1 MTTTGLTVN
10 FNSYKP
16 ADFEEGETQVFNGSE
31 TRGINIYCQKFLS
44 NEQSSSQLT
53 KAEILDILKQI
64 INGTFGFNETQSTSV
79 VLDGLEL
86 EPIDGN
92 TRLFHMKIN
101 QIVVFECV
109 SGNDQNKKY
118 SYYCYLK
125 DSGNSNSEGEDKD
138 GNSWLIYI
146 YGKGTRDN
154 YYMENEG
161 GLEVQKK
168 NEKYYQYIIFDL
180 EDTKEPTIQTSADAP
195 TGTTTIKINT
205 DLLVAS
211 IETSNFK
218 LNAIGENTFDY
229 SDIELKNTAFNLP
242 TDAVSE
248 DKVTL
253 TPVGIIKP
261 TA

>member
-1 MTTTGLTVN
+1 MTTTPMLKVN

-16 ADFEEGETQVFNGSE
+16 SALDDASIFNGSE
-31 TRGINIYCQKFLS
+31 INGINIYCQKFLS
-44 NEQSSSQLT
+44 NEQTSTPLE
-53 KAEILDILKQI
+53 KADIIDILKQI
-64 INGTFGFNETQSTSV
+64 INGEIIFYNSQSSNV
-79 VLDGLEL
+79 IFDGLEL

-92 TRLFHMKIN
+92 TRLFHMNKN
-101 QIVVFECV
+101 QIIVFECI
-109 SGNDQNKKY
+109 SGSDQNKKY

-125 DSGNSNSEGEDKD
+125 DDGDNDSTGEDKD

-146 YGKGTRDN
+146 YGKGKRDN
-154 YYMENEG
+154 YYTPSGSQEPA
-161 GLEVQKK
+161 K

-180 EDTKEPTIQTSADAP
+180 EDTKEPTIQIDRDAP
-195 TGTTTIKINT
+195 TGTTASINT
-205 DLLVAS
+205 DLLVNS

-218 LNAIGENTFDY
+218 LNAIAGNTFNF
-229 SDIELKNTAFNLP
+229 SGIELKNTAFNLP

-253 TPVGIIKP
+253 IPMGIIKP